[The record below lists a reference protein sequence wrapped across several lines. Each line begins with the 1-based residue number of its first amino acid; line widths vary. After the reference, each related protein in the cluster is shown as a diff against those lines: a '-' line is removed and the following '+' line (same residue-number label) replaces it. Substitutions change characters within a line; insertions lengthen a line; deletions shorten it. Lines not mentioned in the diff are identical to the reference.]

1 MTELQ
6 IPAMN
11 NHFPKAG
18 SMHSPS
24 QVKHR
29 APALHG
35 FILLAISSM
44 PFSLN
49 VKAETAIERIL
60 CRYDGSYVVFAQR
73 PLTRLP
79 FISQPRPSDGFSDR
93 NNVQLAHEHIFF
105 CNNGRIERNVGFGP
119 DGRFSEETISEK
131 YRLVND
137 QRYNPSTINSILGP
151 DACYISDV
159 GTYRTRSNNCQDF
172 AERVRTEYNRREST
186 LTKKSNLAKPSCQ
199 QSVNSVINKIRSR
212 GAKFTQYR
220 LSKQTANIERS
231 GNPTSRNDEVWIDLR
246 DRLSPG
252 YMPIAQNLM
261 LSREMQAWAT
271 EVANNCGNTA
281 IVAFGVY
288 GTDFYR
294 EYLVHGDGSIKLSK
308 CIEPTRGGN
317 GKVQWGEEVCL

>member
-1 MTELQ
+1 MKELQ
-6 IPAMN
+6 IPAMS
-11 NHFPKAG
+11 NHLPKAE
-18 SMHSPS
+18 SMRSPS

-35 FILLAISSM
+35 LILVAISFM

-79 FISQPRPSDGFSDR
+79 FIPQPRPSDSFSDR

-137 QRYNPSTINSILGP
+137 RRYNPAIINSILGP

-159 GTYRTRSNNCQDF
+159 GTYGLRSNNCQDF
-172 AERVRTEYNRREST
+172 AARVRTEYNRRESA

-220 LSKQTANIERS
+220 LSKQTANIVRS
-231 GNPTSRNDEVWIDLR
+231 GNPTSRNDEVTIVLR

-252 YMPIAQNLM
+252 FMPIAQNLM
-261 LSREMQAWAT
+261 LSKEMQTWAT

-281 IVAFGVY
+281 VVAFGVY

-294 EYLVHGDGSIKLSK
+294 EYLVHGDGSIKLSR

-317 GKVQWGEEVCL
+317 SKDRWGDQVCL